1 MDLEFQESDF
11 SRLMFPIMK
20 MPDNIDPV
28 KFFPK
33 LQRWQEFYNTKW
45 PIIKKN
51 KVFRYIVL
59 MYDKESPFLYKVNNI
74 LKRKVEV
81 AKYVKLVENPKM
93 VTEDVMDMF
102 SGKDQKFNTMV
113 IAYVR
118 MHKDVK
124 YSLVVGLD
132 NLFYSDLEKI
142 QAGLTPKKPI
152 DETQKS
158 LEDAIAGLLS
168 NDDSPQLRT
177 ELFTFME
184 EERLSSFRPE
194 GIAEMIAKGEDVFEG
209 KETKYE

>member
-1 MDLEFQESDF
+1 
-11 SRLMFPIMK
+11 
-20 MPDNIDPV
+20 
-28 KFFPK
+28 
-33 LQRWQEFYNTKW
+33 
-45 PIIKKN
+45 
-51 KVFRYIVL
+51 
-59 MYDKESPFLYKVNNI
+59 MYDKESPFLYRVNNI

-93 VTEDVMDMF
+93 VPEDVMDMF

-152 DETQKS
+152 NETQKS
-158 LEDAIAGLLS
+158 LEDAIADLLS

-177 ELFTFME
+177 ELFTLME

-194 GIAEMIAKGEDVFEG
+194 GIAEALARGENVFEG

>member
-1 MDLEFQESDF
+1 
-11 SRLMFPIMK
+11 MFPIMK

-168 NDDSPQLRT
+168 NDDSIQLKT
-177 ELFTFME
+177 ELFAFME
-184 EERLSSFRPE
+184 EERLSTFRPE
-194 GIAEMIAKGEDVFEG
+194 GIAEALSKGINPFEG
-209 KETKYE
+209 KEFDYDTY